1 MAGQINVTEQASTPD
16 APSTGRWLLYAKENG
31 WYQEDDQGV
40 ETAILTGTSSI
51 TTDEAIA
58 LIIALS

>member
-16 APSTGRWLLYAKENG
+16 APSTGRWLLYAKANG

-40 ETAILTGTSSI
+40 ETAILTGTGAI